1 MRDGTT
7 FFPFRPA
14 DSCAAWQLPHWF
26 AQSGDAC
33 VKQKFARGAATLF
46 AARSHPHPATLAR
59 RLNVVPIRPTAHR
72 ATKPGAMQSQ

>member
-1 MRDGTT
+1 MTARL
-7 FFPFRPA
+7 FFPFRPV
-14 DSCAAWQLPHWF
+14 DSCAAWQLPRRF

-46 AARSHPHPATLAR
+46 AARSHLHPATLAR